1 MKKLKS
7 ILALMIAMVIMC
19 ASVCST
25 FAVDTND
32 ELSKASIKLYNLCW
46 ESVYDYGV
54 PASKYGC
61 YFDPAPGER
70 IISIESESFLRAQAL
85 LHEADDMLSQPV
97 DNQPTLEEYEYM
109 YNRFYEALNSL
120 VLYKGMLNSM
130 IIFCSEEKND
140 NGYYSDELW
149 SEFCEKLENAKT
161 VYADPD
167 NTHDFIVTEAFFE
180 LLHSHFKLC
189 ASNTMFGDVDN
200 DSEINIMDATYIQMA
215 CAKLVDF
222 NSSQYV
228 IAKKDIT
235 YATEIQ
241 RYLSSLTDNVD
252 INNSRINTYVDYVDY
267 SDIHSD
273 NFRFKSWKYN
283 YRYIAYTTPTPVS
296 YPVYLDDWLY
306 E

>member
-1 MKKLKS
+1 MKRLKA
-7 ILALMIAMVIMC
+7 ILALIIAMVIMC

-32 ELSKASIKLYNLCW
+32 ELSKASKKLYNLCW

-54 PASKYGC
+54 EASKYGC
-61 YFDPAPGER
+61 NFYSAPGER
-70 IISIESESFLRAQAL
+70 APTIESKSYLRAQAL
-85 LHEADDMLSQPV
+85 LHEANDLLSQPGG
-97 DNQPTLEEYEYM
+97 NQPTLEEYEDM

-120 VLYKGMLNSM
+120 VLYKGMLYELIS
-130 IIFCSEEKND
+130 FCSEENND
-140 NGYYSDELW
+140 NGYYNDELW
-149 SEFCEKLENAKT
+149 SEFCEKLENAKA

-167 NTHDFIVTEAFFE
+167 NTHDFIVTEAYFE

-189 ASNTMFGDVDN
+189 ASNTKYGDLDN
-200 DSEINIMDATYIQMA
+200 DSEISIIDVTYVQMA
-215 CAKLVDF
+215 CAKLIDF

-241 RYLSSLTDNVD
+241 RYIASLSETIVRG
-252 INNSRINTYVDYVDY
+252 NSNLNTYMEFVDY
-267 SDIHSD
+267 SDIHSSE
-273 NFRFKSWKYN
+273 FKFKSWKFHN
-283 YRYIAYTTPTPVS
+283 LYISYTTPTPYS
-296 YPVYLDDWLY
+296 YPVYLEGWLY